1 MPVIN
6 AIPPRLP
13 QPGHKWRLDEIV
25 ITIGGN
31 KHWLWRAVDQDGIVL
46 DVLVHSCVTRSLC
59 CRFDPGAISGHR
71 ACQGSVI
78 GTSNTAQRVLIFVC

>member
-25 ITIGGN
+25 ITIGGK

-59 CRFDPGAISGHR
+59 CRFDPGSDLWSPGLR
-71 ACQGSVI
+71 G
-78 GTSNTAQRVLIFVC
+78 